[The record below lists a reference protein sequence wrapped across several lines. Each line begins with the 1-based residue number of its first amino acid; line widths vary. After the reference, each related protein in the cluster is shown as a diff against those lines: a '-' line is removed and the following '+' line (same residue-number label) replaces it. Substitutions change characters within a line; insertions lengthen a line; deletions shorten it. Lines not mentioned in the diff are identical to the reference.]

1 MVSGLAHE
9 VKQPLHV
16 LRMTLFNMRQRM
28 NSVGLDGDYLGE
40 KLERMDAQ
48 VLRVDRLVSHL
59 GVFSRKS
66 ALEALP
72 FDPYTAFE
80 GALGLLGEGLRQHAI
95 EVECPAPTQRMV
107 VRGQAD
113 QLEQVI
119 INLLANAR
127 DALLGNLGLASRRV
141 RLEQVACREP
151 GWVELHVHDN
161 GGGIEPLLLE
171 RIFEPF
177 FTTKVEGKGTGLGLS
192 VSHDL
197 VRNMGGSLTAANQG
211 RARCSWFACRW
222 RRCPP
227 RRADDVG
234 GSAAKTPADKQA
246 FFNRRGGSDE
256 LRGQP
261 EQAGG
266 QRHRSRQGEH
276 PGHQD
281 VAHGAAVQAALFA
294 TMVPATPE
302 DSTWVVDTGKL

>member
-1 MVSGLAHE
+1 
-9 VKQPLHV
+9 
-16 LRMTLFNMRQRM
+16 
-28 NSVGLDGDYLGE
+28 
-40 KLERMDAQ
+40 
-48 VLRVDRLVSHL
+48 
-59 GVFSRKS
+59 
-66 ALEALP
+66 
-72 FDPYTAFE
+72 
-80 GALGLLGEGLRQHAI
+80 
-95 EVECPAPTQRMV
+95 MV

-127 DALLGNLGLASRRV
+127 DALLGNLGLASRRI

-177 FTTKVEGKGTGLGLS
+177 FTTKAEGKGTGLGLS

-227 RRADDVG
+227 RRTDDVG
-234 GSAAKTPADKQA
+234 GSAAGKNACGQA
-246 FFNRRGGSDE
+246 GVFFNRRGGSDE
-256 LRGQP
+256 LRG
-261 EQAGG
+261 
-266 QRHRSRQGEH
+266 
-276 PGHQD
+276 
-281 VAHGAAVQAALFA
+281 
-294 TMVPATPE
+294 
-302 DSTWVVDTGKL
+302 

>member
-1 MVSGLAHE
+1 SGLAHE

-72 FDPYTAFE
+72 FDPYAAFE

-127 DALLGNLGLASRRV
+127 DALLGNPGLASRRV

-177 FTTKVEGKGTGLGLS
+177 FTTKAEGKGTGLGLS

-211 RARCSWFACRW
+211 EGALFVVRL
-222 RRCPP
+222 PL
-227 RRADDVG
+227 
-234 GSAAKTPADKQA
+234 AAPA
-246 FFNRRGGSDE
+246 E
-256 LRGQP
+256 
-261 EQAGG
+261 AGG
-266 QRHRSRQGEH
+266 
-276 PGHQD
+276 
-281 VAHGAAVQAALFA
+281 
-294 TMVPATPE
+294 
-302 DSTWVVDTGKL
+302 

>member
-1 MVSGLAHE
+1 MPRSCAS
-9 VKQPLHV
+9 
-16 LRMTLFNMRQRM
+16 TAW
-28 NSVGLDGDYLGE
+28 S
-40 KLERMDAQ
+40 AT
-48 VLRVDRLVSHL
+48 SACSAA
-59 GVFSRKS
+59 SRRWRRCRS
-66 ALEALP
+66 TYA
-72 FDPYTAFE
+72 AFE

-127 DALLGNLGLASRRV
+127 DALLGNPGLASRRV

-177 FTTKVEGKGTGLGLS
+177 FTTKAEGKGTGLGLS

-211 RARCSWFACRW
+211 RVRCSWFA
-222 RRCPP
+222 
-227 RRADDVG
+227 G
-234 GSAAKTPADKQA
+234 GAA
-246 FFNRRGGSDE
+246 E
-256 LRGQP
+256 
-261 EQAGG
+261 AGG
-266 QRHRSRQGEH
+266 
-276 PGHQD
+276 
-281 VAHGAAVQAALFA
+281 
-294 TMVPATPE
+294 
-302 DSTWVVDTGKL
+302 